1 MKRAQ
6 HDVSH
11 VFPALKDFQRRTV
24 DVAARELFGPGGTR
38 RFLVADEV
46 GLGKTVVARGLI
58 ARAIEL
64 HDAEERE
71 RTDILYIC
79 SNGDIARQNVRRLN
93 VLRDQD
99 FAHATRLTLLP
110 EQLSDLATRPLN
122 FVSFTPGTSFNL
134 RSSEGIRQERV
145 IVLRMLQRAW
155 GSRFTWD
162 DAAERVF
169 AGSVQFDR
177 FRDRA
182 SHTSGDSL
190 DAALTAAFVDA
201 VHGDPD
207 HEALLEH
214 FERLTAGVRRIPNGD
229 ALPPELTRERKR
241 FIGRMRVLL
250 ARACVS
256 ALQPRLIIL
265 DEFQRF
271 KHLLDAETEEGALAQ
286 ELFTDSEVAV
296 LLLSATP
303 YKMFTRG
310 DETEDHYA
318 DFLETVSFLRRDA
331 SAVEHLRRDIDAFRR
346 GILQG
351 DDIGH
356 ASARA
361 AKVRIENGLRP
372 VMSRNE
378 RVSVS
383 PDASAMIET
392 RSSRG
397 ARLSPDDVRRFRALR
412 VLGRTV
418 EAAGAM
424 SYWESLPYPLSHLED
439 YHFGKQFRNALAKES
454 QPFAGIDLASLS
466 IDAEQL
472 TGYAPI
478 EAGNT
483 RMRALEVDTVGSGMW
498 ELLWLPPSLP
508 YYALSGVHANTEL
521 TPTKR
526 LVFSKWRA
534 VPRAIATHLS
544 YAAEQRM
551 VDGGAKPQNTAED
564 RKGHRPLVFG
574 SGEQIRGMRTLAL
587 LLPSAVLAELGDPLR
602 VVRALHRSGQGDGA
616 PPLATVR
623 SHVRAALAEPLAG
636 LRRLEHSERGA
647 DERWYAAAPM
657 LLDAAEESDGNLL
670 RRWLTSRE
678 LVRVVADLEGENE
691 DGERISRSEG
701 LKGDLAALV
710 RYLDGGAE
718 LGAMPEDLIDVL
730 TDVAIAGP
738 NTCAL
743 RALTRSAP
751 DVEVRDPAVRTA
763 AFRVAD
769 AMRTVFNSREVG
781 ILLNRMYGNIEAEQW
796 HAALRYCAEGNL
808 QSVLDEWVHVLH
820 DGLATQVATD
830 EARIDELSRTARDA
844 IRIKTVQL
852 HAQAITRPDEQSPYE
867 AARIGMRANFAL
879 QFGNQQSETEKTLLR
894 GAAIRTAFNS
904 PFRPF
909 VLATT
914 SVGQEGLDFHV
925 YCHAVVHW
933 NLPRNPV
940 DLEQREGRV
949 HRYKNHAVRR
959 NLASAHRAI
968 AMTSDGDPWAAMFDA
983 AATGREGDE
992 LVPYWVYLH
1001 GPARI
1006 ERHVPALPLSREE
1019 GLHESLK
1026 RSTAAY
1032 RLVFGQPRQDDLLS
1046 YLEGATDVDL
1056 SDLTIDLK
1064 P

>member
-1 MKRAQ
+1 MMTRAK

-11 VFPALKDFQRRTV
+11 VYPVLKDFQRRTV
-24 DVAARELFGPGGTR
+24 EVAARELFEPNGTR

-64 HDAEERE
+64 HDEEERE
-71 RTDILYIC
+71 RTDIVYIC

-110 EQLSDLATRPLN
+110 AQLKDFADRPLN

-145 IVLRMLQRAW
+145 IVLRMLQQAW
-155 GSRFTWD
+155 TGQFAWD
-162 DAAERVF
+162 EAAERVF
-169 AGSVQFDR
+169 SGSVRFDR
-177 FRDRA
+177 FQDRA
-182 SHTSGDSL
+182 NQTSGDSL

-201 VHGDPD
+201 VHDDPN
-207 HEALLEH
+207 HESLM
-214 FERLTAGVRRIPNGD
+214 ERFDWLSTELRRIPLGEK
-229 ALPPELTRERKR
+229 LPWEVRNERKR
-241 FIGRMRVLL
+241 FVGRMRVLL
-250 ARACVS
+250 ARACVG
-256 ALQPRLIIL
+256 ALRPRLIIL

-286 ELFTDSEVAV
+286 ALFQDQDAAV

-310 DETEDHYA
+310 DEEEDHYA
-318 DFLETVSFLRRDA
+318 DFLNTVSFLRRDG
-331 SAVEHLRRDIDAFRR
+331 SAVESLRHDVDAFRR

-351 DDIGH
+351 DTEGH
-356 ASARA
+356 AAARY
-361 AKVRIENGLRP
+361 AKDQIERELRR

-392 RSSRG
+392 RADRG
-397 ARLSPDDVRRFRALR
+397 APLTPDDVRRFRALR
-412 VLGRTV
+412 VLGRQIK
-418 EAAGAM
+418 APGAM
-424 SYWESLPYPLSHLED
+424 SYWESLPYPLSNLD
-439 YHFGKQFRNALAKES
+439 GYHFFKQFSDSLSARPQPFGDVDLAK
-454 QPFAGIDLASLS
+454 LS
-466 IDAEQL
+466 IDIKQL
-472 TGYAPI
+472 NRYEPI

-483 RMRALEVDTVGSGMW
+483 RMRTLEHDTIGSGMW

-508 YYALSGVHANTEL
+508 YYALSGVHANTKL

-544 YAAEQRM
+544 YAAEQKM
-551 VDGGAKPQNTAED
+551 VESDPQAENTAED

-587 LLPSAVLAELGDPLR
+587 LLPSAILAKIGDPLQ
-602 VVRALHRSGQGDGA
+602 VVRALHHEGGVDALPSLDD
-616 PPLATVR
+616 
-623 SHVRAALAEPLAG
+623 VRAHVYSSLSGLLADLKHHE
-636 LRRLEHSERGA
+636 RRQLGS
-647 DERWYAAAPM
+647 DERWYAIAPM
-657 LLDAAEESDGNLL
+657 LLDSDSDNGRLKS
-670 RRWLTSRE
+670 WLTSRE
-678 LVRVVADLEGENE
+678 PLRVVADLEIESE
-691 DGERISRSEG
+691 DGEPISRAEG
-701 LKGDLAALV
+701 LQGDLAAV
-710 RYLDGGAE
+710 TQYLDGE
-718 LGAMPEDLIDVL
+718 ISLGAMPDDLPDVL

-743 RALTRSAP
+743 RALTRSTPNA
-751 DVEVRDPAVRTA
+751 DLRDPAIRTA
-763 AFRVAD
+763 ALRVAD
-769 AMRTVFNSREVG
+769 SMRTVFNSREVG
-781 ILLNRMYGNIEAEQW
+781 ILLRDLYGGIEAELW
-796 HAALRYCAEGNL
+796 RAALTYCADGNL
-808 QSVLDEWVHVLH
+808 QSVLDEWFHVLH
-820 DGLATQVATD
+820 DGLATQVAED
-830 EARIDELSRTARDA
+830 EALIDELSRTARDA
-844 IRIKTVQL
+844 IQIKTVNL
-852 HAQAITRPDEQSPYE
+852 SAQSI
-867 AARIGMRANFAL
+867 ARESARSRWTATQVRMRANFAL
-879 QFGNQQSETEKTLLR
+879 RFGDEQSETDKTLMR

-959 NLASAHRAI
+959 NLASTHRSI

-983 AATGREGDE
+983 AAAEREGDE
-992 LVPYWVYLH
+992 LVPYWVYRH

-1006 ERHVPALPLSREE
+1006 ERHVPVLPLSREE

-1046 YLEGATDVDL
+1046 YLEGVTDVGL